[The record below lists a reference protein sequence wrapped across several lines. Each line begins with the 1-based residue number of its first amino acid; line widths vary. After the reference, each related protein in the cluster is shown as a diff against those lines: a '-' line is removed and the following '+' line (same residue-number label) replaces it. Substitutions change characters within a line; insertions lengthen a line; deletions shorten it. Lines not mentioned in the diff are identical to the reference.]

1 MIHLCL
7 EVKDEPN
14 SGIEK
19 TLILLLVDCLQQRD
33 IQKTV
38 FWESQE
44 FNLFVPKHKEL
55 KLTAEERTT
64 GVKFVVIVAVVIYSN
79 G

>member
-1 MIHLCL
+1 MIHSCP
-7 EVKDEPN
+7 EVKDESN

-19 TLILLLVDCLQQRD
+19 TLILLLVGCLQQRET
-33 IQKTV
+33 QKTV

-44 FNLFVPKHKEL
+44 FNLFVLKHKEL

-64 GVKFVVIVAVVIYSN
+64 GVKFVVVVAVVIYSN